1 MSFIAITADSRINL
15 TNTLGLLRLGEIH
28 LSATKKSLSSCLD
41 VVPRTSSPA
50 VLPFAAAAAAARRDD
65 SDEDDND
72 FDQTADDD
80 VTTPL
85 AEWLL

>member
-1 MSFIAITADSRINL
+1 M
-15 TNTLGLLRLGEIH
+15 
-28 LSATKKSLSSCLD
+28 D
-41 VVPRTSSPA
+41 VVPRTSSPS

-80 VTTPL
+80 VCDNSVGRVAPL
-85 AEWLL
+85 MGARIKNWYDLAPKTQSNYSKEIIVERLAVALLLVE